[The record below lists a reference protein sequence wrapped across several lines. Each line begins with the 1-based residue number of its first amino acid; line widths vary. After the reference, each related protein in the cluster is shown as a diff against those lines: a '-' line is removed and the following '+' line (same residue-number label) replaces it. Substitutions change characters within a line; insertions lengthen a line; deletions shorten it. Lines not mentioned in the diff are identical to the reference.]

1 MEEMCNASKYLN
13 DLGKIEGIV
22 TMAVEYN
29 EDSEITIKRLM
40 QKFNLSEKEA
50 KEEYEEYSEL
60 KKV

>member
-1 MEEMCNASKYLN
+1 MCNASKYLN

-40 QKFNLSEKEA
+40 QKFNLSEEEA

-60 KKV
+60 IKV

>member
-1 MEEMCNASKYLN
+1 MEEMCNASKYLI
-13 DLGKIEGIV
+13 DLGEIKGIV
-22 TMAVEYN
+22 KMAVEYN

-40 QKFNLSEKEA
+40 QKFNLSEEEA